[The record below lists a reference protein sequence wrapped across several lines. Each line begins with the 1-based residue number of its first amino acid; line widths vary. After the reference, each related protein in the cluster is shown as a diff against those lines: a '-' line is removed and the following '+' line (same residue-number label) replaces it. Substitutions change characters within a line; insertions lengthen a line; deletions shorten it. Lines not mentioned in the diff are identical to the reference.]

1 METNLPMQ
9 RIVII
14 GNGIAG
20 ITAAR
25 HIRKLTDFEI
35 TVISAESKY
44 FWSRTALMYI
54 YMGHMKFHHTKP
66 YEDHFWEKNRITL
79 IHDYA
84 TDIDTD
90 TKKVALK
97 QSGSIPYDTLI
108 LATGSKPNFFG
119 WPGQDLQGVRGMV
132 SLQDLE
138 YIEEYTRGIQQGV
151 IIGGGLIGIEM
162 AEMLRTRDI
171 EVTFLVREK
180 DFWSNVLPPQ
190 EAQMISRHI
199 RKHHVDLRLGSE
211 LKQIN
216 GTGDGR
222 VQSVTTSSGEE
233 IVCQFVGITTG
244 VSPNIALA
252 KASGIPTEKGILV
265 NRYLETEMPDIY
277 AIGDCAQRTDELKGR
292 RAIEQVW
299 YTGRMMG
306 ETVAATIAGNKT
318 AYQPGPWF
326 NSAKFFDIE
335 YQTYGDVPAQIP
347 ETISE
352 FYWEHDE
359 GEKAIHIVFD
369 RNTFEFFGINTFG
382 IRLRHEKFDQWLH
395 EKASVQKVM
404 ENLKA
409 ANFDPEF
416 FKDHSADIITKFN
429 ELHPSLQIRMPR
441 KKVFGLI

>member
-1 METNLPMQ
+1 MQ

-25 HIRKLTDFEI
+25 HIRKLTDFKI

-79 IHDYA
+79 IHDFA
-84 TDIDTD
+84 TDIDTV
-90 TKKVALK
+90 TKQVSLK
-97 QSGSIPYDTLI
+97 ASGSIPYDTLI

-119 WPGQDLQGVRGMV
+119 WPGQDLKGVCGMV

-138 YIEEYTRGIQQGV
+138 NIEEYTKGIKKGV
-151 IIGGGLIGIEM
+151 IVGGGLIGIEL
-162 AEMLRTRDI
+162 AEMLRSRDI

-180 DFWSNVLPPQ
+180 EFWSNVLPAR
-190 EAQMISRHI
+190 ESQMIGRHI
-199 RKHHVDLRLGSE
+199 LKHHVDLQLETGLE
-211 LKQIN
+211 KIN
-216 GTGDGR
+216 GTSDGR
-222 VQSVTTSSGEE
+222 VQSVSTTSGEE
-233 IVCQFVGITTG
+233 IKCQFVGITAG
-244 VSPNIALA
+244 VSPNISLA
-252 KASGIPTEKGILV
+252 KASGIPTDKGILV
-265 NRYLETEMPDIY
+265 NKYLETEVPEIY
-277 AIGDCAQRTDELKGR
+277 AIGDCAQRTEELKGR

-306 ETVAATIAGNKT
+306 ETVAATISGNKT

-326 NSAKFFDIE
+326 NSAKFFEIE
-335 YQTYGDVPAQIP
+335 YQTYGDVPSQIP
-347 ETISE
+347 ETMSD
-352 FYWEHDE
+352 FYWEHPD
-359 GEKAIHIVFD
+359 GEKAMHIVFD
-369 RNTFEFFGINTFG
+369 QQSFQFLGINTFG
-382 IRLRHEKFDQWLH
+382 IRLRHEKFDQWIH

-416 FKDHSADIITKFN
+416 FEDYSTEIISKFN
-429 ELHPSLQIRMPR
+429 ELHPAMEIRMPR
-441 KKVFGLI
+441 KKIFGLI